1 MMPQTAKELVNQK
14 SRKIMDKID
23 ERVKNGE
30 IHQIEAI
37 ALQFAETQ
45 RWMAEL
51 MSISKP
57 VE

>member
-1 MMPQTAKELVNQK
+1 MPQTAKELVNQK

-51 MSISKP
+51 MNVSKP
-57 VE
+57 EE

>member
-51 MSISKP
+51 MNVSKP